1 MARIP
6 RKYIKFSSESYYHI
20 ISHLADEL
28 PYLRPHEKNFLL
40 SLLHKLSKIFHVGII
55 SYAFM
60 GNHFHLL
67 IKTFDNNYFSEKEAI
82 DRAFALYPKNVVLSH
97 SETYWKAKLTDISF
111 FVKELKQRFSQWY
124 NKLHQRKG
132 HVWRGRFKSIIVE
145 SQKGL
150 IAASSYIDLNPTRAG
165 AARTLTSYNWNSYT
179 ARKANLGKWLLSIKE
194 TLGLDLR
201 EYGELLE
208 QLSQIKIGRKA
219 ILYKTQPS
227 LYRYIL
233 QYTAKGIVFGTVNF
247 VEKFL
252 KTIPIKRRKK
262 VKFSGMILA

>member
-40 SLLHKLSKIFHVGII
+40 SLLHRLSKIFYVGII

-97 SETYWKAKLTDISF
+97 SETY
-111 FVKELKQRFSQWY
+111 
-124 NKLHQRKG
+124 
-132 HVWRGRFKSIIVE
+132 
-145 SQKGL
+145 
-150 IAASSYIDLNPTRAG
+150 
-165 AARTLTSYNWNSYT
+165 
-179 ARKANLGKWLLSIKE
+179 
-194 TLGLDLR
+194 
-201 EYGELLE
+201 
-208 QLSQIKIGRKA
+208 
-219 ILYKTQPS
+219 
-227 LYRYIL
+227 
-233 QYTAKGIVFGTVNF
+233 
-247 VEKFL
+247 
-252 KTIPIKRRKK
+252 
-262 VKFSGMILA
+262 